1 MVHQPAAPAAASH
14 MATCALP
21 PAPPSISPEFRP
33 AFESDPL
40 TFTCD
45 KCAAFH
51 ERELDRLADE
61 AQSRVHCRRHWLGG
75 RPLDLHVPNPSI
87 DLKHAMD
94 EAPNFGPASA
104 IGVISGWRRLV
115 SQHAADRANVESDP
129 RADAVPILRS

>member
-1 MVHQPAAPAAASH
+1 

-33 AFESDPL
+33 AYESDPL

-61 AQSRVHCRRHWLGG
+61 ARSRVHCRRHWLGG
-75 RPLDLHVPNPSI
+75 RPLDLHVLPSVRVALRVRQL
-87 DLKHAMD
+87 DNLK
-94 EAPNFGPASA
+94 P
-104 IGVISGWRRLV
+104 
-115 SQHAADRANVESDP
+115 
-129 RADAVPILRS
+129 

>member
-1 MVHQPAAPAAASH
+1 

-51 ERELDRLADE
+51 ERELVGERLE
-61 AQSRVHCRRHWLGG
+61 EG
-75 RPLDLHVPNPSI
+75 
-87 DLKHAMD
+87 
-94 EAPNFGPASA
+94 EE
-104 IGVISGWRRLV
+104 GVEDGC
-115 SQHAADRANVESDP
+115 D
-129 RADAVPILRS
+129 